1 MFSSPNTIEYAHVNG
16 STWCFEGVT
25 MRNRQQQKSTLSDA
39 TESADQ
45 DKPSPMRRKFG
56 WKSKLLIFLVISYF
70 SIPFA
75 IRFIRP
81 LQSALIYVNF
91 IDIPLFTNLSTPQE
105 LGLNAT
111 RSFYLHHKHG
121 ERVGVWQI
129 ASNKYHQMDTISDR
143 QYMEMLSD
151 GGPII
156 LYMHGNTGTRAM
168 RHRIGMYNMLVK
180 RGYHCVTFD
189 YRGYGDSDG
198 SATELGMKEDGY
210 LVWKWI
216 RKHAP
221 NAKVF
226 VWGHSLGSAAAT
238 HLLQDTCSEPHPP
251 SGLILDAPFT
261 KMEDAAVN
269 HIISAPYWPIVSYLQ
284 YTCISHLKE
293 KFSTI
298 DKISGVSCKILIIHG
313 TQDII
318 IPFELGKKLYEHAVK
333 NRKPEDGDV
342 LFLDCGPQQH
352 RTNYLSPLLPDALTS
367 FIDNS

>member
-1 MFSSPNTIEYAHVNG
+1 V
-16 STWCFEGVT
+16 FEGVI
-25 MRNRQQQKSTLSDA
+25 MRNRRQDKTTVNDV
-39 TESADQ
+39 TESGDQ

-56 WKSKLLIFLVISYF
+56 WKSKLFLFLVICYF
-70 SIPFA
+70 SLPFA
-75 IRFIRP
+75 IRFIQP

-91 IDIPLFTNLSTPQE
+91 IDIPLFTNLSVPQE

-111 RSFYLHHKHG
+111 RSFHLYHKDG
-121 ERVGVWQI
+121 ERVGVWQM
-129 ASNKYHQMDTISDR
+129 ASNNYHQMDTISDS
-143 QYMEMLSD
+143 QYTDMLSD
-151 GGPII
+151 GRPII

-168 RHRIGMYNMLVK
+168 RHSIGIYNMFVR

-221 NAKVF
+221 DAKVF
-226 VWGHSLGSAAAT
+226 VWGHSLGSAAAS
-238 HLLQDTCSEPHPP
+238 HLLQDICNEPHPP

-269 HIISAPYWPIVSYLQ
+269 HIISAPYWPIISYLQ
-284 YTCISHLKE
+284 YTCISHIKE

-313 TQDII
+313 RQDII
-318 IPFELGKKLYEHAVK
+318 IPYELGKKLYEHAVK
-333 NRKPEDGDV
+333 NRKPGHGDIT
-342 LFLDCGPQQH
+342 FFDCGPQQH
-352 RTNYLSPLLPDALTS
+352 RTNYLSPLLPDALTN